1 VAWAEPFTEEKEKT
15 PKEVFSPYRQ
25 EILRGFPGRK
35 SSITVDQKAH
45 TATTTATAT
54 SFFPGDYLAT
64 KAKQKLCWLTLCNSC
79 LLLLASSAVGFQFL
93 PDPSVALPAPK
104 KARKAVRTRRPALQ
118 GKQISSRHSMCL
130 LCSETTLTIM
140 ALAPIYVQMTT
151 CLFMSDA
158 LPPLLVHSP
167 VKLSGNQWDL
177 SNYLFSEKLS
187 SSCRS
192 VPEDSSE
199 RKKDKVRSISMMS
212 HLRHLCCYHCHVT
225 VMLVRSARTLL
236 YLSISG
242 TALSLVLLDINCHY
256 PTVA

>member
-1 VAWAEPFTEEKEKT
+1 
-15 PKEVFSPYRQ
+15 
-25 EILRGFPGRK
+25 
-35 SSITVDQKAH
+35 
-45 TATTTATAT
+45 
-54 SFFPGDYLAT
+54 
-64 KAKQKLCWLTLCNSC
+64 
-79 LLLLASSAVGFQFL
+79 
-93 PDPSVALPAPK
+93 
-104 KARKAVRTRRPALQ
+104 
-118 GKQISSRHSMCL
+118 
-130 LCSETTLTIM
+130 
-140 ALAPIYVQMTT
+140 
-151 CLFMSDA
+151 MSDA